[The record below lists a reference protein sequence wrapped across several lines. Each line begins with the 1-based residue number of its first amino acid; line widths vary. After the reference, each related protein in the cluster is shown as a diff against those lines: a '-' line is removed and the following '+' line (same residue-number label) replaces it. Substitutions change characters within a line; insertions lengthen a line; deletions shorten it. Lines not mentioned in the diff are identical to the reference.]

1 VEEGLLWKLKISSW
15 MRTVKVTRLCY
26 NIRIIS
32 CLILTI
38 TMIISGITIN
48 KDPFSQAFAASGI
61 KIAAVGNWGCTSNSQ
76 ATVNNINSK
85 NPELVLGLG
94 DYSYESTPDCWFNEI
109 KAFDSKMKISIGNHD
124 VMTKKLL
131 NSYLNHFSLSKQYY
145 SFDFQNVHVLTM
157 GTELEWE
164 AGRSSIS
171 LSKMI

>member
-1 VEEGLLWKLKISSW
+1 MEEGLLWKLKISSW

-26 NIRIIS
+26 NVRIIS

-48 KDPFSQAFAASGI
+48 KGPFSQAFAASGI

-94 DYSYESTPDCWFNEI
+94 DYSYESTPR
-109 KAFDSKMKISIGNHD
+109 
-124 VMTKKLL
+124 LL
-131 NSYLNHFSLSKQYY
+131 
-145 SFDFQNVHVLTM
+145 V
-157 GTELEWE
+157 
-164 AGRSSIS
+164 
-171 LSKMI
+171 